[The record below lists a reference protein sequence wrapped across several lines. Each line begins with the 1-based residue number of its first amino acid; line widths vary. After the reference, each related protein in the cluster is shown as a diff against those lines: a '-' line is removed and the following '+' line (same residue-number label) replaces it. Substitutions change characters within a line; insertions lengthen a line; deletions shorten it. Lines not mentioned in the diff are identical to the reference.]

1 VSKENEDEI
10 GLNEHY
16 NRIAIL
22 ASSLKRDELLTLD
35 VETILR
41 RLFWEEQIT
50 RFEPLQGETA
60 PRFACSCSRERVGRM
75 IVSLG
80 REEVESILAE
90 RHDIEV
96 GCEFCGVQYRF
107 DPVDAAQLFTAP
119 VLQVPGGSG
128 PH

>member
-1 VSKENEDEI
+1 
-10 GLNEHY
+10 
-16 NRIAIL
+16 
-22 ASSLKRDELLTLD
+22 
-35 VETILR
+35 
-41 RLFWEEQIT
+41 
-50 RFEPLQGETA
+50 
-60 PRFACSCSRERVGRM
+60 M